1 MTVCLVTG
9 GGEGRALAR
18 GVPRF
23 EGHVHSAASPLP
35 SRRRMVVDSVG
46 GCARSGPRLAN
57 LVGRG
62 GRCRCTA
69 EQPSS
74 SVDATARLLQNPS
87 LLLSPSLHPLS
98 LSLSRVSLGQRPP
111 RANAP
116 TTLSTRSLSLV
127 PPPRTVLPLSPP
139 LLLLLRSFSRGSR
152 SAVCLHRC
160 RTFNRDRFSNR
171 PVPSRSV
178 RRFVGETTMKGS
190 RSRTVQGNRDR
201 CDDDERMWLWW
212 WLLLW
217 W

>member
-1 MTVCLVTG
+1 MVLEREVPRFINAGAATLTVCLVTG

-87 LLLSPSLHPLS
+87 LLLSPPPPS
-98 LSLSRVSLGQRPP
+98 LSLSRASLGQRPP

-127 PPPRTVLPLSPP
+127 PPPRTVLPSAPPP
-139 LLLLLRSFSRGSR
+139 LFLLSRFALCS
-152 SAVCLHRC
+152 LF
-160 RTFNRDRFSNR
+160 T
-171 PVPSRSV
+171 SV
-178 RRFVGETTMKGS
+178 QDF
-190 RSRTVQGNRDR
+190 
-201 CDDDERMWLWW
+201 
-212 WLLLW
+212 
-217 W
+217 

>member
-87 LLLSPSLHPLS
+87 LLLSPPPPSLS
-98 LSLSRVSLGQRPP
+98 LSLGHPSVNDLRELTHR
-111 RANAP
+111 R
-116 TTLSTRSLSLV
+116 LSPLVLSLSY
-127 PPPRTVLPLSPP
+127 RLPEPSSPP
-139 LLLLLRSFSRGSR
+139 LLLLRSFSRGSR

-171 PVPSRSV
+171 PVPSRPSV

>member
-1 MTVCLVTG
+1 
-9 GGEGRALAR
+9 
-18 GVPRF
+18 
-23 EGHVHSAASPLP
+23 
-35 SRRRMVVDSVG
+35 MVVDSVG

-87 LLLSPSLHPLS
+87 LLLSPSLPTLSLS
-98 LSLSRVSLGQRPP
+98 LSLSRASLGQRPP

-127 PPPRTVLPLSPP
+127 PPPRTVLSLSPP
-139 LLLLLRSFSRGSR
+139 LLLLRSFSRGSR

-171 PVPSRSV
+171 PVPSRPSV
-178 RRFVGETTMKGS
+178 RRFVGETM
-190 RSRTVQGNRDR
+190 N
-201 CDDDERMWLWW
+201 DEGIAVEDGPR
-212 WLLLW
+212 
-217 W
+217 

>member
-1 MTVCLVTG
+1 MVLEREVPRFINAGAATLTVCLVTG

-87 LLLSPSLHPLS
+87 LLLSPSLPTLS
-98 LSLSRVSLGQRPP
+98 LSLSLGYPSVNDLRELTH
-111 RANAP
+111 RR
-116 TTLSTRSLSLV
+116 LSPLVLSLSY
-127 PPPRTVLPLSPP
+127 RLPEPSSPSP
-139 LLLLLRSFSRGSR
+139 LRSSS
-152 SAVCLHRC
+152 SSVPSLAVRALQFVYIGAGLLIAIDSP
-160 RTFNRDRFSNR
+160 TVPSR
-171 PVPSRSV
+171 PVPFGDSSGK
-178 RRFVGETTMKGS
+178 RR
-190 RSRTVQGNRDR
+190 
-201 CDDDERMWLWW
+201 
-212 WLLLW
+212 
-217 W
+217 